1 MSKFLKV
8 LVNSLLIL
16 AIVVAGGLL
25 IPPFAGV
32 TTVIVDDGT
41 MDTNLSMGSVTYA
54 VSLKEMPKEGNKVLV
69 SESGSQY
76 VYRVQSVNGDK
87 CVLEDKLSTDGGTM
101 EHTVSSTMKKVIL
114 TVPLIGYVSAAL
126 KTPEGLIV
134 VGLSVVFIIVLF
146 VLAEIWKKDDDD
158 EEDEE
163 DEEDGEDEAEEEEED
178 EPQLSRK
185 ERRALKKAEKK
196 KKKAEKDQEIQ
207 EEVPLMKISET
218 PVTEKE
224 QIARED
230 QNLFEETGSILA
242 ADIAQMMGEES
253 AQQKEETDLGM
264 TQEFWKHE
272 QESPAVEEAAA
283 AQEMEQEDSI
293 HLAIPSYTKEELIN
307 KAREA
312 GDEPDVVEDEVSG
325 ITLLDY
331 SDIL

>member
-54 VSLKEMPKEGNKVLV
+54 VSLKEMPKEGSKVLV
-69 SESGSQY
+69 SEGGSQY
-76 VYRVQSVNGDK
+76 VYRVQSVEGDK
-87 CVLEDKLSTDGGTM
+87 CVLEDKLSTDGETM
-101 EHTVSSTMKKVIL
+101 EHTVSSTMKKAIL

-126 KTPEGLIV
+126 RTPEGLIV

-146 VLAEIWKKDDDD
+146 ILAEIWKKDDEDDEDD
-158 EEDEE
+158 EEDGD
-163 DEEDGEDEAEEEEED
+163 DESYEEEEE
-178 EPQLSRK
+178 PKLSRK
-185 ERRALKKAEKK
+185 ERKALKKAEKK
-196 KKKAEKDQEIQ
+196 KKKAGKDQEIP
-207 EEVPLMKISET
+207 EEVPLTKISE
-218 PVTEKE
+218 VSDEKKE
-224 QIARED
+224 QITRED

-242 ADIAQMMGEES
+242 ADIARMMGAEGAPQEE
-253 AQQKEETDLGM
+253 QTDPGM
-264 TQEFWKHE
+264 TQEIWKPE
-272 QESPAVEEAAA
+272 QESPAVEEAAV
-283 AQEMEQEDSI
+283 AQEMEQEENI

>member
-54 VSLKEMPKEGNKVLV
+54 VPLKEMPKEGSKVLV
-69 SESGSQY
+69 SEGGSQY
-76 VYRVQSVNGDK
+76 VYRVQSVDGDK

-101 EHTVSSTMKKVIL
+101 EHTVSSTMKKAII
-114 TVPLIGYVSAAL
+114 TVPLIGYVSVAL
-126 KTPEGLIV
+126 RTPEGLIV

-146 VLAEIWKKDDDD
+146 VLAEIWKKDDD

-163 DEEDGEDEAEEEEED
+163 EEEDSEDESYEEEED
-178 EPQLSRK
+178 EPKLSRK

-196 KKKAEKDQEIQ
+196 KGKAE
-207 EEVPLMKISET
+207 EE
-218 PVTEKE
+218 EK
-224 QIARED
+224 

-242 ADIAQMMGEES
+242 ADIAQMMGEENTP
-253 AQQKEETDLGM
+253 KEEKLDLGM
-264 TQEFWKHE
+264 TQEIWKPE

-283 AQEMEQEDSI
+283 AQEQEEHI

>member
-32 TTVIVDDGT
+32 TTVIVDDGM

-54 VSLKEMPKEGNKVLV
+54 VSLKEMPKEGSKVLV
-69 SESGSQY
+69 SEGGSQY
-76 VYRVQSVNGDK
+76 VYRVQSVDGDK
-87 CVLEDKLSTDGGTM
+87 CILEDKLSTDGGTM
-101 EHTVSSTMKKVIL
+101 EHTVSSTMKKAIL

-126 KTPEGLIV
+126 RTPEGLIV

-146 VLAEIWKKDDDD
+146 VLAEIWKKDDD

-163 DEEDGEDEAEEEEED
+163 DDEDGEDEVEEED
-178 EPQLSRK
+178 EDDEPKLSRK
-185 ERRALKKAEKK
+185 ERRALKKGEKK
-196 KKKAEKDQEIQ
+196 KEKAE
-207 EEVPLMKISET
+207 
-218 PVTEKE
+218 
-224 QIARED
+224 ED

-242 ADIAQMMGEES
+242 ADIAQMMGEENVP
-253 AQQKEETDLGM
+253 KEEKPDLGM
-264 TQEFWKHE
+264 TQEIWKPD
-272 QESPAVEEAAA
+272 QKSSVVEEAAV
-283 AQEMEQEDSI
+283 AQEMEQEENI
-293 HLAIPSYTKEELIN
+293 HLAIPSYTKEELID

>member
-54 VSLKEMPKEGNKVLV
+54 VSLKKMPKEGSKVLV
-69 SESGSQY
+69 SEGGSQY
-76 VYRVQSVNGDK
+76 VYRVQSVEGDK

-101 EHTVSSTMKKVIL
+101 EHTVSSTMKKAIL

-126 KTPEGLIV
+126 RTPEGLIV

-146 VLAEIWKKDDDD
+146 ILAEIWKKDDEDDEDD
-158 EEDEE
+158 EEDGD
-163 DEEDGEDEAEEEEED
+163 DESYEEEEE
-178 EPQLSRK
+178 PKLSRK
-185 ERRALKKAEKK
+185 ERKALKKAEKK
-196 KKKAEKDQEIQ
+196 KKKAGKDQEIP
-207 EEVPLMKISET
+207 EEVPLTKISE
-218 PVTEKE
+218 VSDEKKE
-224 QIARED
+224 QITRED

-242 ADIAQMMGEES
+242 ADIARMMGAES
-253 AQQKEETDLGM
+253 APQEEQTDPGM
-264 TQEFWKHE
+264 TQEIWKPE
-272 QESPAVEEAAA
+272 QESPAVEEAAV
-283 AQEMEQEDSI
+283 AQEMEQEENI

>member
-54 VSLKEMPKEGNKVLV
+54 VSLKEMPKEGSKVLV
-69 SESGSQY
+69 SEGGSQY
-76 VYRVQSVNGDK
+76 VYRVQSVEGDK

-101 EHTVSSTMKKVIL
+101 EHTVSSTMKKAIL

-126 KTPEGLIV
+126 RTPEGLIV

-146 VLAEIWKKDDDD
+146 ILAEIWKKDDEDD
-158 EEDEE
+158 EEDGD
-163 DEEDGEDEAEEEEED
+163 DESYEEEEEP
-178 EPQLSRK
+178 ELSRK
-185 ERRALKKAEKK
+185 ERKALKKAEKK
-196 KKKAEKDQEIQ
+196 KKKAGKDQEIP
-207 EEVPLMKISET
+207 EEVPLTKISE
-218 PVTEKE
+218 VSDEKKE
-224 QIARED
+224 QITRED

-242 ADIAQMMGEES
+242 ADIARMMGAEGAPQEE
-253 AQQKEETDLGM
+253 QTDPGM
-264 TQEFWKHE
+264 TQEIWKPE
-272 QESPAVEEAAA
+272 QESPAVEETAI
-283 AQEMEQEDSI
+283 AQEMEQEENI